1 MSKLIY
7 LKANKSLDIDL
18 LANSVA
24 AVVPNLRAEKRG
36 ETLFF
41 FWIEGSSARGIDVS
55 FESEQLIEFRNTI
68 CSNEADYHL
77 TNQLVELAQYL
88 FGGELKNE
96 ASEPVYLP
104 IYTAEQI
111 VKDMQSDAEMV
122 QAMIAMKNNT
132 LTLYG
137 PQRKIHIGPRCM
149 ESLKQAAQLA
159 TALNALILKVNY
171 TAPEV
176 TYGNEMETTLDGQQV
191 VLKLVSNE
199 APCVLDKY
207 DYVLFEDEDV
217 YIVLKPDDLI
227 RILPETWSLLDEYT
241 IYAPVLNDSDFEA
254 LKQAAR
260 THNVYSETFGKYED
274 EE

>member
-24 AVVPNLRAEKRG
+24 AVVPNLRGEKRS

-41 FWIEGSSARGIDVS
+41 FWIEGASARGIDVS

-96 ASEPVYLP
+96 ASELVYLP

-122 QAMIAMKNNT
+122 QAMIAMQNKT

-137 PQRKIHIGPRCM
+137 PQRKIHIGPRCL
-149 ESLKQAAQLA
+149 ETLQQGDHLA

-191 VLKLVSNE
+191 VLKLVSNQ

-241 IYAPVLNDSDFEA
+241 LYAPVLKDSDFEA

-260 THNVYSETFGKYED
+260 TYNVYSETFGKYED